1 MIINEGR
8 DKKTKARS
16 CYMSGYTTADQLV
29 DRISVLES
37 VLPDL
42 VNIDEDVVR
51 YSIVQ
56 EIINE
61 LQAEKENAIAYEKWC
76 DDEEMIH
83 GDSPR
88 MRS

>member
-1 MIINEGR
+1 
-8 DKKTKARS
+8 
-16 CYMSGYTTADQLV
+16 MSGYTTADKLV

-42 VNIDEDVVR
+42 VSIDDDVVR

-61 LQAEKENAIAYEKWC
+61 LQAEKENAVAYEKWC
-76 DDEEMIH
+76 DDEETRNWN